1 MSTMKWDMMD
11 NGKKVLVSSLRVE
24 KNLIKLK
31 ENISYLMVK
40 NMRRIKWMRKVS
52 RSLLSK
58 TRLLNVF

>member
-1 MSTMKWDMMD
+1 MKWDMMG
-11 NGKKVLVSSLRVE
+11 NGKKVLVSSLPVE

-40 NMRRIKWMRKVS
+40 NMRRIKWMRKIS

-58 TRLLNVF
+58 TRLLNAF

>member
-1 MSTMKWDMMD
+1 MSTMKWDMMG

-24 KNLIKLK
+24 KSLIKSK

-40 NMRRIKWMRKVS
+40 NMRRIKWMRKIS

-58 TRLLNVF
+58 TRLLNAF

>member
-1 MSTMKWDMMD
+1 MSTMKWDMMG
-11 NGKKVLVSSLRVE
+11 NGKKVLVSSLPVE

-40 NMRRIKWMRKVS
+40 NMRRIKWMRKIS

-58 TRLLNVF
+58 TRLLNAF